1 MQSDVF
7 KNTHSHLSRKLKE
20 ACNDGQW
27 LSSKS
32 MQPVFEHAQ
41 KYKTPDQLLSSC
53 ISISVNYFENKVN
66 FIIAM
71 PQTSS
76 ERSRNFRKK
85 LKDNSKLHESYKT
98 KDRERKK
105 GERRR
110 PKFQSAAEIAQ
121 QRKFNQ
127 DRVRK
132 HRRLRKKRER

>member
-1 MQSDVF
+1 MPSDFF

-41 KYKTPDQLLSSC
+41 KYKTPDQLLSSYV
-53 ISISVNYFENKVN
+53 SISVNYIENKVN

-85 LKDNSKLHESYKT
+85 LKENSKLYEAYKT

-110 PKFQSAAEIAQ
+110 SKFQSAAEIAQ

-132 HRRLRKKRER
+132 HRMLRKKRER